1 MKRLL
6 SFVLIAAFLFTPA
19 ANAAPK
25 KISVKAMQ
33 LVTTVGTPDEVSGVV
48 ASGKSLIVYGSK
60 AAKAYARAVD
70 TTGKELWNISLDQ
83 SLASI
88 ATAAVVDSAGDIW
101 IAGATPLALGLTPPS
116 PAATPEA
123 TPVNPD
129 NASALPTTTVGNLQ
143 AVTLWKVTAA
153 GVLAATTTLPTSSVV
168 FPTAI
173 SVDRNGASIVGI
185 IGTEKGSAGFFVN
198 SDKAGVF
205 GKLLQIGSMTTTADA
220 VVRHTDGTFTVA
232 GSSSETLAGKKVA
245 GITDGVLIKISK
257 AQKITS
263 VVRSSAAKGKRI
275 WNSATSTLLLGGEVV
290 AGGKTETAITKFSSS
305 FAPTWTYRFASTG
318 PAITV
323 GSTYAVFI
331 STGATPQLN
340 WNPRVATPLLLTFN
354 AKGAVVAADSGPV
367 GQRELLGAV
376 LSKEL
381 GLLVVTSSAD
391 TVSIFTLIPR

>member
-1 MKRLL
+1 VKRLL
-6 SFVLIAAFLFTPA
+6 SLVLIAAFLFTPA
-19 ANAAPK
+19 ANSAPK
-25 KISVKAMQ
+25 KISVKPMQ

-48 ASGKSLIVYGSK
+48 VSGKSLIVYGSK
-60 AAKAYARAVD
+60 ASKAYARAVD
-70 TTGKELWNISLDQ
+70 TTGKELWNLSLDQ
-83 SLASI
+83 SPASI
-88 ATAAVVDSAGDIW
+88 ATAAAVDSAGDIW

-116 PAATPEA
+116 PAATP
-123 TPVNPD
+123 VNPD
-129 NASALPTTTVGNLQ
+129 NAAATPTTTVGNLQ
-143 AVTLWKVTAA
+143 AVTIWKLTAA
-153 GVLAATTTLPTSSVV
+153 GVLASTNTLPTSSVV

-205 GKLLQIGSMTTTADA
+205 GKLLQIGSVSTTTDA
-220 VVRHTDGTFTVA
+220 VVRHTDGSFTVA

-245 GITDGVLIKISK
+245 GATDGVLIKISK
-257 AQKITS
+257 ALKITS
-263 VVRSSAAKGKRI
+263 VIRSSAVKGKRI

-318 PAITV
+318 PAVTV
-323 GSTYAVFI
+323 GSTYAAFI

-340 WNPRVATPLLLTFN
+340 WNPKVATPLLLTFD
-354 AKGAVVAADSGPV
+354 AKGAITAADSGPI
-367 GQRELLGAV
+367 GQKEVLGAV

-391 TVSIFTLIPR
+391 TVSIFTLITR

>member
-6 SFVLIAAFLFTPA
+6 SLVLIAAFLFTPA
-19 ANAAPK
+19 VNAAPK
-25 KISVKAMQ
+25 KISVKPMQ

-48 ASGKSLIVYGSK
+48 VSGKSLIVYGSK
-60 AAKAYARAVD
+60 ASKAYARAVD
-70 TTGKELWNISLDQ
+70 TTGKELWNLSLDQ
-83 SLASI
+83 SPASI
-88 ATAAVVDSAGDIW
+88 ATAAAVDSAGDIW

-116 PAATPEA
+116 PAATP
-123 TPVNPD
+123 VNPD
-129 NASALPTTTVGNLQ
+129 NAAATPTTAVGNLQ
-143 AVTLWKVTAA
+143 AVTIWKLTAA
-153 GVLAATTTLPTSSVV
+153 GVLASTNTFPTSSVV

-173 SVDRNGASIVGI
+173 SVDRNGVSIVGI

-205 GKLLQIGSMTTTADA
+205 GKLLQIGSVSTTTDA
-220 VVRHTDGTFTVA
+220 VVRHTDGSFTVA

-245 GITDGVLIKISK
+245 GVTDGVLIKISK
-257 AQKITS
+257 ALKITS
-263 VVRSSAAKGKRI
+263 VIRSSAVKGKRI

-305 FAPTWTYRFASTG
+305 FSPTWTYRFASTG
-318 PAITV
+318 PAVTI
-323 GSTYAVFI
+323 GSTFAAFI

-340 WNPRVATPLLLTFN
+340 WNPKVATPLLLTFD
-354 AKGAVVAADSGPV
+354 AKGAITAADSGPI
-367 GQRELLGAV
+367 GQKEVLGAV